1 MGAFNA
7 VMDSNESSI
16 SISHLY
22 TVEFPL
28 SDYEQIARDVDDI
41 STYYTFLD
49 ITQTLERNNELN
61 VEYLHEGDI
70 LNLGS
75 SHLKIYNEYT
85 PEILT
90 RNLDLPNS
98 SSLVFKIS
106 GNTVMKL
113 MPLISN

>member
-70 LNLGS
+70 LNLG
-75 SHLKIYNEYT
+75 EY
-85 PEILT
+85 
-90 RNLDLPNS
+90 
-98 SSLVFKIS
+98 S
-106 GNTVMKL
+106 GLGVRAVRWLGNRL
-113 MPLISN
+113 AFI